1 MGRSVDWPWRCRHI
15 RTKKEDFLTKQLPL
29 TAQCRMKVEMHV
41 TGSRTFHIR
50 ANKCAIGNSAF
61 IHIAK
66 LYTCSNLISEEWGA
80 GRKKRTKERGG
91 GRNRTIKA
99 ICNKLLLFLPAPPS
113 SHPLRGEDATGVSLS
128 FPLFLRYIDT
138 VLANISKL
146 E

>member
-1 MGRSVDWPWRCRHI
+1 M
-15 RTKKEDFLTKQLPL
+15 TKQLPL

-99 ICNKLLLFLPAPPS
+99 ICNKLLLFLPPPLPTRS
-113 SHPLRGEDATGVSLS
+113 AAKTPQESPFP
-128 FPLFLRYIDT
+128 FPLFSDI
-138 VLANISKL
+138 
-146 E
+146 